1 MDDQVLIHILET
13 ACAEE
18 NLIFQVI
25 EQERHLHVF
34 LNREAEQVLDYQA
47 VGRKIFQ
54 AFSRLSLTDI
64 DGVCLYSRVLGQE
77 EPDWEAKFRL
87 PQAKQAVKP
96 AAAQQSAQP
105 GAAQQATVQQVA
117 QPVAQAQQSRAAQPA
132 QTPAQQRMSEAATY
146 IMQDETE
153 QAGASRTSTAV
164 ATPVAEAAAY
174 PLSDTDGAAEA
185 AADYEAAEAAAPTV
199 SVVAESAIAH
209 SSPTPPPTE
218 ASHAETSAQS
228 APAPL
233 EQDFDL
239 ASHCFIRNR
248 MLLTADIVPPAK
260 GIAQQLDAFHKFD
273 LVEKQRMMP
282 QLELFFKGAPTFS
295 TDDLGETQQQ
305 WFQAMEA
312 LGGDKKRKAA
322 IWFSRYCVDPE
333 TTLAVVAKVFD
344 PSLGGAE
351 PEVALDSPEPDAEP
365 AGSADEAGP
374 RGMDDDDL
382 NGMGMN
388 CMSAPPRRSA
398 QRPPRSAPRTA
409 SQAQASQSFQP
420 AAQSQPASSV
430 PAWFFPGIVVAG
442 SIFMI
447 LLGLIFARPATVA
460 ASDLCNGSAEQEYCQ
475 LATKV
480 VDGEVLEEVLDYTA
494 PLPDDEYER
503 DRLMGQA
510 IANCN
515 PFGAMNAGEN
525 FIKAFDKGGPTPVNS
540 AAREVMPG
548 IILADVQHANVD
560 SPGDGDVRTACLLNY
575 ASLGGDGGAWEEAVP
590 MGDVVIPTAWP
601 EVPFESGEGY
611 AEQVRQARA
620 ENILV
625 RVGANLI
632 FTAMGMFAAVMLRT
646 AITAYSVD
654 VLCQATIVMCIIETV
669 LDAIVPFGIFSTFA
683 GKSLALGLT
692 SAIVPNF
699 KLDWS
704 NGYFAVL
711 ACVMVMSL
719 VRLVCG
725 WILFASILQGGLV

>member
-13 ACAEE
+13 ACSEE

-25 EQERHLHVF
+25 EQERYLHVF
-34 LNREAEQVLDYQA
+34 LNREADQVLDYQV

-87 PQAKQAVKP
+87 PQAKQIAEP
-96 AAAQQSAQP
+96 AAEPVAAQQVA
-105 GAAQQATVQQVA
+105 VQQGAA
-117 QPVAQAQQSRAAQPA
+117 QPVAAHAGAQAQPRRATTPTAQS
-132 QTPAQQRMSEAATY
+132 PAQQQVSEAVTY
-146 IMQDETE
+146 IMQDETS
-153 QAGASRTSTAV
+153 QAV
-164 ATPVAEAAAY
+164 ANPPGTAAPAAEAAAY
-174 PLSDTDGAAEA
+174 PLSDTDGATEA

-199 SVVAESAIAH
+199 SVMADSAIAPQKTVAEP
-209 SSPTPPPTE
+209 SPAPQ
-218 ASHAETSAQS
+218 A

-233 EQDFDL
+233 DEDFDL

-260 GIAQQLDAFHKFD
+260 EIAQQLDEFHKFD
-273 LVEKQRMMP
+273 LADKQRMVP
-282 QLELFFKGAPTFS
+282 QLVLFFKGAPTFS
-295 TDDLGETQQQ
+295 TEGLSETQQQ

-322 IWFSRYCVDPE
+322 IWFSRYCVEPE
-333 TTLAVVAKVFD
+333 ATLAVVARVFD
-344 PSLGGAE
+344 PSLGLAE
-351 PEVALDSPEPDAEP
+351 AEEEEAAEADAETGSRSDNE
-365 AGSADEAGP
+365 AGSP
-374 RGMDDDDL
+374 REGMNGMDM

-388 CMSAPPRRSA
+388 GNMSAPPRSPRRSA
-398 QRPPRSAPRTA
+398 GTSRA
-409 SQAQASQSFQP
+409 ASQSHAEQSLQP

-430 PAWFFPGIVVAG
+430 PPWFFPGIVVAG
-442 SIFMI
+442 SILMM
-447 LLGLIFARPATVA
+447 LLGLIFARPDTVA

-475 LATKV
+475 LATQI
-480 VDGEVLEEVLDYTA
+480 VDGEALEAVLDDAA
-494 PLPDDEYER
+494 PLPSEKYER
-503 DRLMGQA
+503 DMVMRQA
-510 IANCN
+510 IANCS

-525 FIKAFDKGGPTPVNS
+525 FIKAFEGGPKPVNS
-540 AAREVMPG
+540 SAREVMPG

-560 SPGDGDVRTACLLNY
+560 APGSGDVRTACLLNY
-575 ASLGGDGGAWEEAVP
+575 QSLGVNGESWQEAVP

-601 EVPFESGEGY
+601 EESFESGEGY

-625 RVGANLI
+625 RAGANLI
-632 FTAMGMFAAVMLRT
+632 FTAVGMFAAVMLRT

-654 VLCQATIVMCIIETV
+654 VLCQATLVMCIIETV
-669 LDAIVPFGIFSTFA
+669 MDAIVPFGIFSTFA

-704 NGYFAVL
+704 SGYFSVL

-719 VRLVCG
+719 VRLVLG
-725 WILFASILQGGLV
+725 WILFASILQGSMV